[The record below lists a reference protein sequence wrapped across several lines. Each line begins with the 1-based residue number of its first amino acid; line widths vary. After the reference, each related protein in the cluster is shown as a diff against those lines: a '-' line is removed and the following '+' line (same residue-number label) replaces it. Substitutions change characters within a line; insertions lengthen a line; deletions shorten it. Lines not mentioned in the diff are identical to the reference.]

1 MMMDPVVMLTEELR
15 AAENALDKATQIYNR
30 DGQQLHGE
38 LVNVLLAKVKRLFAE
53 LFETE
58 PTSALGA
65 GELVRLAAQRLPFA
79 YSRHAAQLHEIADRL
94 ADGQRKL
101 SDLVWLRAMRA
112 ALTDGFFGRDGER
125 TARLLNLAIAGAR
138 RPVMV
143 FHAVQPPLVDAPW
156 RGIIQ
161 H

>member
-1 MMMDPVVMLTEELR
+1 MMMDPVVMLAEELR
-15 AAENALDKATQIYNR
+15 MAESALDKATQIYNR
-30 DGQQLHGE
+30 DGKHIHGE
-38 LVNVLLAKVKRLFAE
+38 LVNVLLAKVKRLFSE

-58 PTSALGA
+58 PSSALGA
-65 GELVRLAAQRLPFA
+65 AELVRIASQRLPFA

-94 ADGQRKL
+94 GAGQRKL

-112 ALTDGFFGRDGER
+112 ALSDGFFGKDGEK
-125 TARLLNLAIAGAR
+125 TARLLGLAISGAR

-143 FHAVQPPLVDAPW
+143 FHAVQPPMVEAPW